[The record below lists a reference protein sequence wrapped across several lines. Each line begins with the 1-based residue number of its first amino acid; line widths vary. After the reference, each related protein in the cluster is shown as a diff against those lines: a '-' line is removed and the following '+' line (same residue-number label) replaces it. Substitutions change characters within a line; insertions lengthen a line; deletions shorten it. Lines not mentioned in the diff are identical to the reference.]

1 MFGVMP
7 RFMKRHTLL
16 VVATLIALL
25 PLGCSK
31 DTPKITNIGVVELS
45 VGKASRHVL
54 ADGRELI
61 LTPISVSTDGT
72 VDMVASF
79 AGKSYTN
86 SSIKIGQVAI
96 YLDEKTQ
103 VEMTLQSPK

>member
-1 MFGVMP
+1 
-7 RFMKRHTLL
+7 MKRHTLL
-16 VVATLIALL
+16 VVAALFALL

-31 DTPKITNIGVVELS
+31 QPPKVANTNIGVVELS

-54 ADGRELI
+54 ADGRELV
-61 LTPISVSTDGT
+61 LTPISVGTDGT
-72 VDMVASF
+72 IDMVASF

-86 SSIKIGQVAI
+86 SGVKIGKTAI